1 MSSDSRRSGDSSM
14 EGAMSFTVEV
24 PGGTNPLSLQ
34 GLAETLESATT
45 SLVYAQRRAAEQQL
59 QTWETYPGYWS
70 SLQVRNAFPIT
81 HCP

>member
-1 MSSDSRRSGDSSM
+1 M

-34 GLAETLESATT
+34 GLCKALESATT
-45 SLVYAQRRAAEQQL
+45 SLVYAQRQAAEQQL

-70 SLQVRNAFPIT
+70 SLQVRNRSNSFAYFPWGKVVVGYAL
-81 HCP
+81 